1 MTATCC
7 KSNSTFLIFALS
19 LNMRDLFYNISN
31 IIEPRL
37 FDMRHITQIMSALL
51 SSFRL
56 HKL

>member
-1 MTATCC
+1 
-7 KSNSTFLIFALS
+7 
-19 LNMRDLFYNISN
+19 MRDLFYNISN